1 MTDTKSEIRFGL
13 GAIKGVGQAAIEDII
28 KDREENGNYTSM
40 LDFLQRMNL
49 RTCTKRVLEPLALAG
64 AFDAI
69 GDVHR
74 AQFFVE
80 TDGTIFLE
88 KLLRYASNYQTT
100 KDSKQTS
107 MFGEEMTEAQDFG
120 LAFPSCT
127 PWTSLQKLN
136 KEREVTGFFISGHP
150 LDDYR
155 LEINSFCKYG
165 LGDLEESGMLK
176 KLLNSTFNLAGMLAN
191 ASTGIGK
198 NGQSYA
204 RIVLED
210 FQSKREF
217 MLFGENYMKFRHFCE
232 SDSLLMLTVKSELSY
247 GRDGRSE
254 DDYRLTIM
262 NIQLL
267 ENVMVEKTKRVTIK
281 LSNGHLDDDLILN
294 IEKLI
299 ADHRSP
305 KGVVVRF
312 NVFDLEQ
319 TMNVFLTSP
328 EKVDV
333 VPFCKALR
341 KLLHDDELIG
351 LEG

>member
-1 MTDTKSEIRFGL
+1 MTNTKSEIRFGL
-13 GAIKGVGQAAIEDII
+13 GAIKGVGQAAIDDII

-49 RTCTKRVLEPLALAG
+49 RTCTKRVFEPLALAG
-64 AFDAI
+64 AFDTI

-88 KLLRYASNYQTT
+88 KLLRYASNYQMA
-100 KDSKQTS
+100 KDSKQIS
-107 MFGEEMTEAQDFG
+107 MFGEETETSQDFG
-120 LAFPSCT
+120 LNFPSCT

-136 KEREVTGFFISGHP
+136 KEREVTGFYISGHP

-165 LGDLEESGMLK
+165 LGDLEEPGAVK
-176 KLLNSTFNLAGMLAN
+176 KLKDKTFNLAGMLT
-191 ASTGIGK
+191 SSSIGTDK
-198 NGQSYA
+198 NGRQYA
-204 RIVLED
+204 RIMLED

-217 MLFGENYMKFRHFCE
+217 MLFREDYAKFKHFCE
-232 SDSLLMLTVKSELSY
+232 SDNLLMLTVKSELSR
-247 GRDGRSE
+247 GRDGKSE
-254 DDYRLTIM
+254 DDYRLTIT

-267 ENVMVEKTKRVTIK
+267 EKVMTEKTKRITIK
-281 LSNGHLDDDLILN
+281 LSSAYLDDALIVN

-299 ADHRSP
+299 ADNRSQN
-305 KGVVVRF
+305 GAIVRF

-319 TMNVFLTSP
+319 TTNVFLTSP
-328 EKVDV
+328 EKVEPV
-333 VPFCKALR
+333 VFCKELR
-341 KLLHDDELIG
+341 KLLNDDSLIG
-351 LEG
+351 LES